1 MSNGKPR
8 IAKDYDKL
16 PEELIAR
23 IKMEYPYGFEDNLIT
38 YTDAKGN
45 KVSALPFETDDTY
58 YLIRMTR
65 MEAKRIIAEDED
77 YDDEGNLRDDFVVD
91 EVEGEEDG
99 TSADEE
105 EEDTYGDEPADEGGD
120 DDED

>member
-1 MSNGKPR
+1 
-8 IAKDYDKL
+8 
-16 PEELIAR
+16 
-23 IKMEYPYGFEDNLIT
+23 
-38 YTDAKGN
+38 
-45 KVSALPFETDDTY
+45 
-58 YLIRMTR
+58 